1 MVVVVGVGVLAM
13 VGVRINL
20 FGLSA
25 GSNTKRSIT
34 QSPGSTRSL
43 GLSLTDPTDI
53 DRGRTPGLTRTAA
66 DDPVSLSL
74 LTSSPSLSAAC
85 HKC

>member
-1 MVVVVGVGVLAM
+1 MVGVG
-13 VGVRINL
+13 INL
-20 FGLSA
+20 FGLST

-53 DRGRTPGLTRTAA
+53 DHGWRAKSICSQA
-66 DDPVSLSL
+66 DPH
-74 LTSSPSLSAAC
+74 C
-85 HKC
+85 HKRSRISIYIDQFFITISSLPWMMI

>member
-1 MVVVVGVGVLAM
+1 MKGWGWAVLVMVGVG
-13 VGVRINL
+13 INL

-53 DRGRTPGLTRTAA
+53 DRGWTPELTRTAA
-66 DDPVSLSL
+66 DDPVSLSV
-74 LTSSPSLSAAC
+74 SLY
-85 HKC
+85 

>member
-1 MVVVVGVGVLAM
+1 MEGVG
-13 VGVRINL
+13 INL

-53 DRGRTPGLTRTAA
+53 DCGWTPELTRTDA
-66 DDPVSLSL
+66 DDPVSLSVL
-74 LTSSPSLSAAC
+74 LY
-85 HKC
+85 

>member
-1 MVVVVGVGVLAM
+1 MKGRGWAVLVMVGVG
-13 VGVRINL
+13 INL

-53 DRGRTPGLTRTAA
+53 DRGWTPELTCTAA
-66 DDPVSLSL
+66 DDPVSLAVL
-74 LTSSPSLSAAC
+74 LY
-85 HKC
+85 

>member
-1 MVVVVGVGVLAM
+1 MGMGGWGLAM
-13 VGVRINL
+13 VGVGINL

-43 GLSLTDPTDI
+43 GLSLTDPADI
-53 DRGRTPGLTRTAA
+53 EHGLTPELTCTAT
-66 DDPVSLSL
+66 DNPVSLSV
-74 LTSSPSLSAAC
+74 SLY
-85 HKC
+85 